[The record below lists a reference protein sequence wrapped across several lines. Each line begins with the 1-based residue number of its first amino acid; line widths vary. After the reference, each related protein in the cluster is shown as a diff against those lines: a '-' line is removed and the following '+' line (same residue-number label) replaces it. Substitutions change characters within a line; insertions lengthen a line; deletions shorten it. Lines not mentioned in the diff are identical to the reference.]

1 MVFEKVNLQK
11 KLLVERNKFVSENDL
26 LLEIKALFDRDEND
40 RNIIKS
46 KLKSESSTKQ
56 NDFDFDLLETDNIF
70 HLQQIK
76 NICVDYRLRFL
87 DSSLFK
93 NEIPEEAISKIK
105 NLETT
110 HNSDLG
116 GFKIMAPSKLFHLKN
131 YDDPLLF
138 VPIGNDYFYLIHK
151 WGGELNPFRKLAVRP
166 FRNLSSFFALL
177 LVISML
183 VAFITPY
190 DILGRVSPDIFRILS
205 FLFVFKSLAGI
216 ALYYCF
222 WQGKNFNEAIW
233 NSKYYN

>member
-46 KLKSESSTKQ
+46 KLKSESSTKH
-56 NDFDFDLLETDNIF
+56 NDFDFDLFETDNIF

-183 VAFITPY
+183 IAFITPY